1 MFQCSSKFGG
11 EWLVGSIFGNVFCA
25 GWAKVLLTE
34 VAKFPLPYPKSLEHW
49 NKCCKSLIHKAN
61 LVATKLACSSDFLE
75 HCLKFKQLYR
85 LSFSDLKSHAYVGR
99 YLRFSEMTHHAL
111 PARETI

>member
-11 EWLVGSIFGNVFCA
+11 EWLVGSIFGNIFCA

-75 HCLKFKQLYR
+75 Q
-85 LSFSDLKSHAYVGR
+85 SGKSNPTYAWDV
-99 YLRFSEMTHHAL
+99 
-111 PARETI
+111 I